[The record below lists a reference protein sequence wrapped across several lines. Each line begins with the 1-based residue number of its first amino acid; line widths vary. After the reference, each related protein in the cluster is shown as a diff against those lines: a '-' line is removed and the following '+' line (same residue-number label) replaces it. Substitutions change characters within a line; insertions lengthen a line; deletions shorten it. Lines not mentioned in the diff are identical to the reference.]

1 MRKTKSII
9 RGVTI
14 FVPLLLVAIPAS
26 DSFAIGVPIHPPK
39 PMPPMATKPLGHY
52 PHGSNTP
59 ERTDHIGMVPLP
71 KERRGPINH
80 NDGHAHPPHFS
91 LQEKC
96 KDTPGIIDRCKK

>member
-14 FVPLLLVAIPAS
+14 FASLLLVAIPAS

-39 PMPPMATKPLGHY
+39 PVPPMASKPLGH
-52 PHGSNTP
+52 PHSSNRP
-59 ERTDHIGMVPLP
+59 EKIDDIDMVPMP
-71 KERRGPINH
+71 RKGRGPANH
-80 NDGHAHPPHFS
+80 NNGHGHPPHFS